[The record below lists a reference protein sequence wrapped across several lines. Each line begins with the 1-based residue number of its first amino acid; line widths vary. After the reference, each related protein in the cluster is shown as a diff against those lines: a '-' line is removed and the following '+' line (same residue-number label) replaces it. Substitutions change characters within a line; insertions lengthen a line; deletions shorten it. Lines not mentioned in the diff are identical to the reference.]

1 MDLDAHTFEH
11 FHPGR
16 RIVFEFPFTNPG
28 GSQEESVEDE
38 QDVSC
43 NSVSVA
49 VLDASNRD
57 DDDDDGDECEVECAA
72 MLVPWGK
79 EKDWIYESEGGQW
92 QLLTS
97 ANVLRLMIVRRN
109 WQGKQEL
116 GLGFH
121 SLSQHGRDKDERR
134 TRRKGNPND
143 GDGKGEEE
151 EEEDTRFLKRC
162 KSNGNGSSSVFEDGI
177 RNLHPQDDEDVK
189 RRLNPLFVALVPRVC
204 FRNGIPA
211 VPFVV
216 YTDKVIH
223 RVVVEEAYSALTG
236 FMVVEDVA
244 LQEDRDETRGYQND
258 RIHFR
263 RRLRFKRMPNLIQT
277 EVALIFPHMPA
288 TDPSHKFS
296 SHSDDEHAQSVEGI
310 NPSYFEKFVDCGEF
324 RVKMQVDHTRLVHK
338 YLPPIAAGLVLA
350 APCMEARMEL
360 CEDVKILALGVG
372 GGALPMFLHNHF
384 GFHIQVLSTQ
394 LDIMSKP

>member
-1 MDLDAHTFEH
+1 MMDLDAHTFEH

-16 RIVFEFPFTNPG
+16 RIVFEFPFTNPR

-57 DDDDDGDECEVECAA
+57 DGDGDECEVECAA

-79 EKDWIYESEGGQW
+79 EQDWIYESEGGQW

-109 WQGKQEL
+109 WQRKQGL
-116 GLGFH
+116 GLG
-121 SLSQHGRDKDERR
+121 LQHGRGEDERR
-134 TRRKGNPND
+134 TRRKGNSND

-151 EEEDTRFLKRC
+151 EEEENARFLKRC
-162 KSNGNGSSSVFEDGI
+162 KSNGKVFFSVSEDGI

-189 RRLNPLFVALVPRVC
+189 RRLNPLLVALVPRVC
-204 FRNGIPA
+204 FHNGIPA

-223 RVVVEEAYSALTG
+223 RVIVEEAYSALTG

-244 LQEDRDETRGYQND
+244 LQEDRDESRGYQND
-258 RIHFR
+258 RIYFR

-296 SHSDDEHAQSVEGI
+296 FYSDDAHAQSVEGI
-310 NPSYFEKFVDCGEF
+310 NPNYLEKFVDCGEF
-324 RVKMQVDHTRLVHK
+324 RVKMQVDHTQLVHK

-350 APCMEARMEL
+350 APCIEARMGL

-372 GGALPMFLHNHF
+372 GGALPMFLHNRF
-384 GFHIQVLSTQ
+384 GFHIQVHSTQ
-394 LDIMSKP
+394 LEIMSKP

>member
-16 RIVFEFPFTNPG
+16 RIVFEFPFTNPR
-28 GSQEESVEDE
+28 GSQEETLEDE
-38 QDVSC
+38 QDVNC
-43 NSVSVA
+43 NSISVA

-57 DDDDDGDECEVECAA
+57 DDDGNECEVECAA
-72 MLVPWGK
+72 MLVPRGK
-79 EKDWIYESEGGQW
+79 EQDWIYESEGGQW

-109 WQGKQEL
+109 WQRKP
-116 GLGFH
+116 GLGFGFH
-121 SLSQHGRDKDERR
+121 SSSQHGRVEDGRGR
-134 TRRKGNPND
+134 AGRKGSFND
-143 GDGKGEEE
+143 GDGKGEEVE
-151 EEEDTRFLKRC
+151 KDARFLKRR
-162 KSNGNGSSSVFEDGI
+162 KSNGNGSSSVFEDGV
-177 RNLHPQDDEDVK
+177 RNLCPQDDEDVK

-211 VPFVV
+211 YPFVV
-216 YTDKVIH
+216 YTDNVIH
-223 RVVVEEAYSALTG
+223 RVVIEEAYSALTG

-244 LQEDRDETRGYQND
+244 LREDRDETRGCQND
-258 RIHFR
+258 GIHFR

-277 EVALIFPHMPA
+277 EVALTFPHIA
-288 TDPSHKFS
+288 ETDPSHKFS
-296 SHSDDEHAQSVEGI
+296 LHSDDAHSQSVEGI
-310 NPSYFEKFVDCGEF
+310 NPKYLDKFIDCEEF

-350 APCMEARMEL
+350 APCIEARMGL
-360 CEDVKILALGVG
+360 FEDVKILALGVG

-384 GFHIQVLSTQ
+384 GFHIQVHSSRLE
-394 LDIMSKP
+394 IMSKP

>member
-1 MDLDAHTFEH
+1 MDLDAQTFEH

-16 RIVFEFPFTNPG
+16 RIVFEFPFTNPR

-57 DDDDDGDECEVECAA
+57 DGDGDECEVECAA

-79 EKDWIYESEGGQW
+79 EQDWIYESEGGQW

-109 WQGKQEL
+109 WQRKQGL
-116 GLGFH
+116 GLG
-121 SLSQHGRDKDERR
+121 LQHGRGEDERR
-134 TRRKGNPND
+134 TRRKGNSND

-151 EEEDTRFLKRC
+151 EEEEENARFLKRC

-177 RNLHPQDDEDVK
+177 RSLHPQDDEDVK
-189 RRLNPLFVALVPRVC
+189 RRLNPLLVALVPRVC
-204 FRNGIPA
+204 FHNGIPA

-223 RVVVEEAYSALTG
+223 RVIVEEAYSALTG

-244 LQEDRDETRGYQND
+244 LQEDRDESRGYQND
-258 RIHFR
+258 RIYFR

-296 SHSDDEHAQSVEGI
+296 LYSDDAHAQSVEGT
-310 NPSYFEKFVDCGEF
+310 NPNFLEKFVDCGEF
-324 RVKMQVDHTRLVHK
+324 RVKMQVDHTQLVHK

-350 APCMEARMEL
+350 APCIEARMGL

-372 GGALPMFLHNHF
+372 GGALPMFLHNRF
-384 GFHIQVLSTQ
+384 GFHIQVHSTQ
-394 LDIMSKP
+394 LEIMSKP

>member
-16 RIVFEFPFTNPG
+16 RIVFEFPFTNPR

-57 DDDDDGDECEVECAA
+57 DGDGDECEVECAA

-79 EKDWIYESEGGQW
+79 EQDWIYESEGGQW

-109 WQGKQEL
+109 WQRKQGL
-116 GLGFH
+116 GLG
-121 SLSQHGRDKDERR
+121 LQHGRGEDERR
-134 TRRKGNPND
+134 TRRKGNSND

-151 EEEDTRFLKRC
+151 EEEENARFLKRC
-162 KSNGNGSSSVFEDGI
+162 KSNGKVFFSVSEDGI

-189 RRLNPLFVALVPRVC
+189 RRLNPLLVALVPRVC
-204 FRNGIPA
+204 FHNGIPA

-223 RVVVEEAYSALTG
+223 RVIVEEAYSALTG

-244 LQEDRDETRGYQND
+244 LQEDRDESRGYQND
-258 RIHFR
+258 RIYFR

-296 SHSDDEHAQSVEGI
+296 FYSDDAHAQSVEGI
-310 NPSYFEKFVDCGEF
+310 NPNYLEKFVDCGEF
-324 RVKMQVDHTRLVHK
+324 RVKMQVDHTQLVHK

-350 APCMEARMEL
+350 APCIEARMGL

-372 GGALPMFLHNHF
+372 GGALPMFLHNRF
-384 GFHIQVLSTQ
+384 GFHIQVHSTQ
-394 LDIMSKP
+394 LEIMSKP

>member
-16 RIVFEFPFTNPG
+16 RIVFEFPFTNPR

-57 DDDDDGDECEVECAA
+57 DGDECEVECAA

-79 EKDWIYESEGGQW
+79 EQDWIYESEGGQW

-109 WQGKQEL
+109 WQRKQGL
-116 GLGFH
+116 GLGLH
-121 SLSQHGRDKDERR
+121 SSSQHGRGEDERRR

-143 GDGKGEEE
+143 GDDKGEEE
-151 EEEDTRFLKRC
+151 EEEDARFLKRC

-177 RNLHPQDDEDVK
+177 KNLHPQDDEDVK
-189 RRLNPLFVALVPRVC
+189 RSLNPLFVALVPRVC

-244 LQEDRDETRGYQND
+244 LQEDRDETRGCQND

-288 TDPSHKFS
+288 TDPSDKFYLYS
-296 SHSDDEHAQSVEGI
+296 NDAHAQSVEGI
-310 NPSYFEKFVDCGEF
+310 YPNYLEKFVDCEEF
-324 RVKMQVDHTRLVHK
+324 RVKMQVDHTWLVHK

-350 APCMEARMEL
+350 APCMEARMGL

-384 GFHIQVLSTQ
+384 GFHIQVHSTQ
-394 LDIMSKP
+394 LEITSKP